1 MYKISTKVYNMFMKK
16 ISTKKALEIAYS
28 NLYSS
33 DIKHIDRNLDNLLK
47 AKKVASIENGLKT
60 KQDEDELE
68 K

>member
-1 MYKISTKVYNMFMKK
+1 MKK

-47 AKKVASIENGLKT
+47 AKKIASIENGLKT

>member
-1 MYKISTKVYNMFMKK
+1 MKK

-47 AKKVASIENGLKT
+47 AKKIASLENGLKAR
-60 KQDEDELE
+60 QNENEFE